1 MEWTT
6 ATAQA
11 LAVKTCRGKYG
22 WPEYN
27 TGDGIALRPA
37 TRALEAVEPFTG
49 APLKPKRLWGIHDCI
64 ST

>member
-27 TGDGIALRPA
+27 TGDGIALRPDCKVVSTA
-37 TRALEAVEPFTG
+37 FVVVCGFADQMNHKGQGVLG
-49 APLKPKRLWGIHDCI
+49 A
-64 ST
+64 